1 MQTVFRLVGQAAKYV
16 LAPVGVLLL
25 LWAGYLWLD
34 TRAWLTRSVEAPGS
48 VVEVVRVTDRETGAV
63 SFAPRVRFS
72 TADGRT
78 VEFQSTYRSNP
89 PAYSAGQS
97 VTVLYDPSEPNAA
110 AVSGL
115 FAIWGLSIILALVG
129 AAFVAVGVGLALAA
143 RHLLRPA

>member
-1 MQTVFRLVGQAAKYV
+1 MQTVFRLASQAGKYV

-34 TRAWLTRSVEAPGS
+34 TRAWLAQSVEALGS
-48 VVEVVRVTDRETGAV
+48 VIELVRVTDRETGAV

-89 PAYSAGQS
+89 PTYNAGQS
-97 VTVLYDPSEPNAA
+97 MTLLYDPMETH
-110 AVSGL
+110 SGGSFGRDL
-115 FAIWGLSIILALVG
+115 GGSKLSFSPG
-129 AAFVAVGVGLALAA
+129 A
-143 RHLLRPA
+143 